1 MSFVELQN
9 GLCNNIQSHILKR
22 VSNLLYRSPVQVFGG
37 LIQFQIMPI
46 TDDASMQQMFYIY
59 QQTRSQV
66 PMIELYVEFEQQSGM
81 STVGE
86 EVNVDEL
93 GDIDWEEDN
102 NDSEEEFE
110 ANYEVDDK
118 NDDGDLAGNP
128 AVQNEANA
136 VVSQHP
142 FGVPSF
148 MRTLD
153 LEAMHAPEFPEYAN
167 TGEGN
172 VAAEDGEFSV
182 EMEFG
187 CDWLIR
193 ASLIRKKACWEIR
206 RYNGKHTCTMG
217 TISQDHAK
225 LDSDTIA
232 DAIRPL
238 VEADPSIKVKSVI
251 AEVQGRFN
259 YTVSYRKAWLAKKK
273 AVAKVFGDWEVSYQ
287 TLPVWLKAMTV
298 KMPRSRVQIKT
309 LPVYRKSE
317 EVQGVRVLH
326 RIFWSFYPCIVA
338 FRHCKPLVQVDG
350 THLYEKYKGALLVAV
365 AQDGNQNIV
374 PIAFAIVEGETA
386 DVWEFFL
393 TNLRRYVV
401 TIDGVGI
408 ISDRHTSIDAAIARS
423 NGAWSPPRAWHMYCI
438 RHIGSNFLRRF
449 KAPYLHKFVVN
460 TGYSRTEQEYNKN
473 YQRLKE
479 RGEAYTQWCDEI
491 DVERWVLAFDGGHC
505 WGHMTTNL
513 VECINSVLKGA
524 PNLPVT
530 ALVQSTFY
538 RLNELF
544 TRKSTEAHDRLRNGF
559 TYSEFAMKRVE
570 ESFRRAGNIVVN
582 RFDRRNEM
590 FEVREMQDG
599 TIYTVE
605 RLPCR
610 HVLACC
616 ANQRLDWQVYVH
628 DVYKM
633 SQICKVYRGEFVPMG
648 DPSTWDRYEGAK
660 VIANWTLRRATK
672 GRPKST
678 RYLNEMDS
686 RDMRGP
692 RRCTVCGR
700 EGHSR
705 SRCPQV
711 QAPLED
717 ISG

>member
-9 GLCNNIQSHILKR
+9 GLCNNIQSHIFKR

-66 PMIELYVEFEQQSGM
+66 PMIELYVEFEQQSRM

-86 EVNVDEL
+86 EVNVDEF

-110 ANYEVDDK
+110 ANYKVDDE

-148 MRTLD
+148 MQTLD
-153 LEAMHAPEFPEYAN
+153 LEVMHAPEFPEYAN

-172 VAAEDGEFSV
+172 VATEDGEFSV
-182 EMEFG
+182 GIEDGSRESV
-187 CDWLIR
+187 IS
-193 ASLIRKKACWEIR
+193 AIKS
-206 RYNGKHTCTMG
+206 Y
-217 TISQDHAK
+217 TISRRVDYTVYEPEPQTFYAK
-225 LDSDTIA
+225 CKGY

-259 YTVSYRKAWLAKKK
+259 YTVSYRKAWLAKQK
-273 AVAKVFGDWEVSYQ
+273 AVEKVFGDWEVSYQ

-309 LPVYRKSE
+309 LPVYRESE

-350 THLYEKYKGALLVAV
+350 THLYGKYKGALLVAV

-374 PIAFAIVEGETA
+374 PIAFAIVKGETA
-386 DVWEFFL
+386 DAWEFFL

-449 KAPYLHKFVVN
+449 KAPYLHKLVVN

-473 YQRLKE
+473 YQRFKE
-479 RGEAYTQWCDEI
+479 QGDAYTQWCDEI
-491 DVERWVLAFDGGHC
+491 DVERWVLAFDGGHH

-524 PNLPVT
+524 RNLPVT
-530 ALVQSTFY
+530 ALVKSTFY

-544 TRKSTEAHDRLRNGF
+544 TRKSTEAHDHLRNGF
-559 TYSEFAMKRVE
+559 TYSEFATKRVE

-590 FEVREMQDG
+590 FVVREMQDG
-599 TIYTVE
+599 TIYTVN
-605 RLPCR
+605 LAQR
-610 HVLACC
+610 HC
-616 ANQRLDWQVYVH
+616 D
-628 DVYKM
+628 
-633 SQICKVYRGEFVPMG
+633 
-648 DPSTWDRYEGAK
+648 
-660 VIANWTLRRATK
+660 
-672 GRPKST
+672 
-678 RYLNEMDS
+678 
-686 RDMRGP
+686 
-692 RRCTVCGR
+692 CG
-700 EGHSR
+700 HFH
-705 SRCPQV
+705 C
-711 QAPLED
+711 
-717 ISG
+717 

>member
-1 MSFVELQN
+1 MEGIANIRMYYNGEVISNTHEGVTFVCECPFSFAILYTTSFVELQN
-9 GLCNNIQSHILKR
+9 GICVNIPSHISKR
-22 VSNLLYRSPVQVFGG
+22 VSYILYRSPVQVFGG
-37 LIQFQIMPI
+37 LIQFQIMAI
-46 TDDASMQQMFYIY
+46 TDDASMQRMFCIY
-59 QQTRSQV
+59 QQTRFQV
-66 PMIELYVEFEQQSGM
+66 PLIELYVEFEQHTG
-81 STVGE
+81 VDEFDE
-86 EVNVDEL
+86 EVNINEF
-93 GDIDWEEDN
+93 GDIGWEEDN
-102 NDSEEEFE
+102 DDSEEEFE
-110 ANYEVDDK
+110 ANYEVDDE

-128 AVQNEANA
+128 AVPNEAHA
-136 VVSQHP
+136 VISQQP

-167 TGEGN
+167 MGEGN
-172 VAAEDGEFSV
+172 AAAEDGEFSV
-182 EMEFG
+182 GMEFGSRESVISAIKSYTISRGVDYTVYESEPQTFYAKCKGYGAG

-238 VEADPSIKVKSVI
+238 VEADPSIKVKSII
-251 AEVQGRFN
+251 AEVQSKFN
-259 YTVSYRKAWLAKKK
+259 YTISYRKAWLAKQKS
-273 AVAKVFGDWEVSYQ
+273 VAKVFGGWEVSYQ
-287 TLPVWLKAMTV
+287 TLPVWLKAMTA

-309 LPVYRKSE
+309 LPVYRESE

-326 RIFWSFYPCIVA
+326 RVFWSFYPCIVA

-350 THLYEKYKGALLVAV
+350 THLYGKYKGALLVVV

-386 DVWEFFL
+386 DAWEFFL
-393 TNLRRYVV
+393 SNLRRYVV

-408 ISDRHTSIDAAIARS
+408 ISDRHNSIDAAIARS
-423 NGAWSPPRAWHMYCI
+423 N
-438 RHIGSNFLRRF
+438 
-449 KAPYLHKFVVN
+449 
-460 TGYSRTEQEYNKN
+460 GYSRTEQEYNKN
-473 YQRLKE
+473 YQRLRE
-479 RGEAYTQWCDEI
+479 R
-491 DVERWVLAFDGGHC
+491 
-505 WGHMTTNL
+505 
-513 VECINSVLKGA
+513 
-524 PNLPVT
+524 
-530 ALVQSTFY
+530 
-538 RLNELF
+538 
-544 TRKSTEAHDRLRNGF
+544 
-559 TYSEFAMKRVE
+559 
-570 ESFRRAGNIVVN
+570 GNIVVN

-599 TIYTVE
+599 SIHTVNLAQRHCDCGHFQVE

-616 ANQRLDWQVYVH
+616 ANQRLDWQIYVH

-633 SQICKVYRGEFVPMG
+633 SEICKVYRGEFVPMG
-648 DPSTWDRYEGAK
+648 DPSTWAPYEGAK

-686 RDMRGP
+686 RDMRRP
-692 RRCTVCGR
+692 RRCTICGR
-700 EGHSR
+700 EGHSQ
-705 SRCPQV
+705 SRCPQRAESSSARN
-711 QAPLED
+711 QA
-717 ISG
+717 

>member
-9 GLCNNIQSHILKR
+9 GLCDNIQNHISKR
-22 VSNLLYRSPVQVFGG
+22 VSNILYRNPVQVFGG

-46 TDDASMQQMFYIY
+46 TDDASMQQMFCIY
-59 QQTRSQV
+59 QQTRFHV
-66 PMIELYVEFEQQSGM
+66 PMIELYVEFEQHS
-81 STVGE
+81 SLDVAGE
-86 EVNVDEL
+86 EVDVDECRDL
-93 GDIDWEEDN
+93 DWEEDN

-110 ANYEVDDK
+110 ANYEVDDE

-128 AVQNEANA
+128 VMQNEAA
-136 VVSQHP
+136 SIVSRQP

-167 TGEGN
+167 NGEGN

-182 EMEFG
+182 GMEFGSRESVISTIKSYTISRGVDYTVYESEPQTFYAKCKGYGAG

-238 VEADPSIKVKSVI
+238 VESDPSIKVKSII
-251 AEVQGRFN
+251 AEVQSRFN
-259 YTVSYRKAWLAKKK
+259 YTVSYRKAWLAKQKS
-273 AVAKVFGDWEVSYQ
+273 VAKVFGDWEVSYQ
-287 TLPVWLKAMTV
+287 TLPVWLKAMTA

-309 LPVYRKSE
+309 LPVYRESE

-326 RIFWSFYPCIVA
+326 RVFWSFYPCIVA

-350 THLYEKYKGALLVAV
+350 THLYGKYKGALLVAV

-374 PIAFAIVEGETA
+374 PVAFAIVEGETA
-386 DVWEFFL
+386 DAWEFFL

-408 ISDRHTSIDAAIARS
+408 ISDRHNSIDAAIARS
-423 NGAWSPPRAWHMYCI
+423 NGAWSPPRAWHMFCI

-449 KAPYLHKFVVN
+449 KAPYLHKLVVN

-473 YQRLKE
+473 YQRLQE
-479 RGEAYTQWCDEI
+479 RG
-491 DVERWVLAFDGGHC
+491 
-505 WGHMTTNL
+505 
-513 VECINSVLKGA
+513 S
-524 PNLPVT
+524 
-530 ALVQSTFY
+530 
-538 RLNELF
+538 
-544 TRKSTEAHDRLRNGF
+544 
-559 TYSEFAMKRVE
+559 
-570 ESFRRAGNIVVN
+570 IVVN
-582 RFDRRNEM
+582 RFDRRNEV
-590 FEVREMQDG
+590 FEVREMADG
-599 TIYTVE
+599 SIYTVNLAQRHCDCGHFQVE

-633 SQICKVYRGEFVPMG
+633 SEICKVYRGEFVPMG
-648 DPSTWDRYEGAK
+648 DPSTWAPYEGAK

-692 RRCTVCGR
+692 RRCTTCGK

-705 SRCPQV
+705 SRCPQRAGPSSAGG
-711 QAPLED
+711 Q
-717 ISG
+717 S